1 MMITFNYKN
10 IPHQINISDEDCILF
25 EKRFFP
31 LNKFS
36 ILAVIPDDETEIENA
51 DIDKYLINAIE
62 ECIY

>member
-10 IPHQINISDEDCILF
+10 IPHQINISDEDFILF

-36 ILAVIPDDETEIENA
+36 ILTLIPEDETEIENA
-51 DIDKYLINAIE
+51 GIDKYLINAIE

>member
-1 MMITFNYKN
+1 MKNVSYLKN
-10 IPHQINISDEDCILF
+10 I
-25 EKRFFP
+25 FP

-36 ILAVIPDDETEIENA
+36 ILAFIPDDETEIENA